1 MDGRDN
7 GGESSSG
14 ASPGTEE
21 HAARTRSATAA
32 MARNGER
39 QSHQQV
45 LAQASTAMRTA
56 QTLLHI
62 EAQAAARG
70 GSRGRKRKER
80 THDART
86 DAHTTGASP
95 VEEKAIP
102 DASFLKSDREAE
114 PEAAVRAAIAE
125 VFVRERRDAL
135 PLQLVHD
142 AARGAAGLLS
152 EGEIHALLERMQDD
166 NQIFLHDGVAHLI

>member
-1 MDGRDN
+1 MDGRGH

-32 MARNGER
+32 MARHGER
-39 QSHQQV
+39 QSHDQV

-62 EAQAAARG
+62 EAQVAARG
-70 GSRGRKRKER
+70 GSRGRKRKGR
-80 THDART
+80 TYDART
-86 DAHTTGASP
+86 DAHPTGASP
-95 VEEKAIP
+95 VEEKSIR
-102 DASFLKSDREAE
+102 DASFLKSDREA
-114 PEAAVRAAIAE
+114 EAAVRAAIAE
-125 VFVRERRDAL
+125 VFVRERREAL

-142 AARGAAGLLS
+142 AASGAAGLLS

>member
-32 MARNGER
+32 MARQSER

-70 GSRGRKRKER
+70 RSRGRKRKER
-80 THDART
+80 THDA
-86 DAHTTGASP
+86 SP
-95 VEEKAIP
+95 VGDEMCLGTSVVK
-102 DASFLKSDREAE
+102 REAE
-114 PEAAVRAAIAE
+114 AAGRAAIAE

-135 PLQLVHD
+135 PLQMVRD
-142 AARGAAGLLS
+142 AASGAAGLLG
-152 EGEIHALLERMQDD
+152 EAEIHALLQRMQDD
-166 NQIFLHDGVAHLI
+166 NRIFLHDGVAYLI